1 MKVGD
6 LITYEGW
13 GSGFKGTGEP
23 APAGVALKIYKYKQK
38 YKQVK
43 PFWRELVDVLWESGE
58 VVTHDTYEIEVI
70 HDYM

>member
-13 GSGFKGTGEP
+13 KNPRDGAS
-23 APAGVALKIYKYKQK
+23 APTGVALKVYKYKQK

-43 PFWRELVDVLWESGE
+43 PFWRELVDVLWEGGE
-58 VVTHDTYEIEVI
+58 IVTHDTYEMEVI
-70 HDYM
+70 SESW